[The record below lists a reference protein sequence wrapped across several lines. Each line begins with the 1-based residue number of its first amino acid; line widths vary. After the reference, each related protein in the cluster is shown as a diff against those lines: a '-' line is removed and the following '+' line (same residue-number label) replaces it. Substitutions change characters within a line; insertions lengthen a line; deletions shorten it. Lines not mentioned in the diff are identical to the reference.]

1 MSIEYASR
9 TGKLYFLHI
18 GKTKKGND
26 KYFFSSEPNGNLA
39 QSIPKG
45 YEIYENVNAQV
56 FLIKVQPKIIQ
67 DEELKTIKEEL
78 QKQTK
83 PHHYKYGAK
92 KNIITVYEINQDI
105 EGLSAVFPFAN
116 KSEIEKHFLDN
127 ATYLPIMRFILEDK
141 EKRLFTTERFC
152 FRGGIDDWIYIG
164 GTDSLGKQAKKFIK
178 HLGKESFF
186 ELC

>member
-1 MSIEYASR
+1 MSVEYTSR
-9 TGKLYFLHI
+9 SGKLYYLHI

-26 KYFFSSEPNGNLA
+26 KYFFSSKQNGNLA

-56 FLIKVQPKIIQ
+56 FLKRVQAKIIL
-67 DEELKTIKEEL
+67 DEELRIIKEEL

-83 PHHYKYGAK
+83 PHQYKYETK

-105 EGLSAVFPFAN
+105 KGLTDVFPFAD
-116 KSEIEKHFLDN
+116 KSKIEKHFLEN
-127 ATYLPIMRFILEDK
+127 ATYSPIMRFILVDK

-152 FRGGIDDWIYIG
+152 FMGRIDDWIYIG
-164 GTDSLGKQAKKFIK
+164 GPSPLGKQAQKFIR

-186 ELC
+186 ELY